1 MTPVSRSLLAV
12 RGLSAGYGDFD
23 VLEDISL
30 DLREGEKLVVLGANG
45 CGKTTLIR
53 AVAGLIPSRGEVRV
67 LGDPIGRL
75 SSRER
80 ARRMAVLGQLSAQ
93 WFSFTVEETVRLGR
107 YAHRS
112 GLFGGTNRTEDEV
125 VARSL
130 EAVGLTDLARRP
142 ITELSGGQLQRVF
155 LARTFAQEPGV
166 ILLDEPTNHLDLRYQ
181 EELQL
186 YLDRWV
192 AEPGRAIC
200 GVLHDLGLAA
210 DFADRVLILDA
221 GRVLACGSWKEAAT
235 DLTLEKAFGINVTA
249 LMRRRY
255 AHWGGGE

>member
-1 MTPVSRSLLAV
+1 MRPLLTVRSLA
-12 RGLSAGYGDFD
+12 AGYGDFD
-23 VLEDISL
+23 VLEDVSFEL
-30 DLREGEKLVVLGANG
+30 YEGEKLVVLGANG

-53 AVAGLIPSRGEVRV
+53 AVSGLIPSRGEVRV
-67 LGDPIGRL
+67 LGDPLERL
-75 SSRER
+75 STRER
-80 ARRMAVLGQLSAQ
+80 ARRLAVLGQLSAQ

-112 GLFGGTNRTEDEV
+112 GLFGSESRAEDEV

-130 EAVGLTDLARRP
+130 AAVGLTDLARRP

-155 LARTFAQEPGV
+155 LARTFAQEPSI

-192 AEPGRAIC
+192 KEPGRAIC

-210 DFADRVLILDA
+210 DFADRILILA
-221 GRVLACGSWKEAAT
+221 EGRVLAMGSWARAAT
-235 DLTLEKAFGINVTA
+235 DRNLEEAFGINVVH

-255 AHWGGGE
+255 AHWGGER